1 MKDGSETT
9 STAASTITET
19 VKDTDGPPAL
29 VTLKEDKINKSA
41 PAAMNGFL
49 AYLES
54 LEESKENMKEEKEEE
69 EEEKKPAATTMTSS
83 DQTTNGTASGFLPV
97 GSVPSVAG
105 FLGVAP
111 MPAVASMHSVPGD
124 NGMSSTSV
132 ASTVTAASSF
142 TTPTKKGG
150 VFEIRRFC
158 AKGAGGGG
166 SGGSGTMATSTP
178 TRRTPTLEV
187 AYWQIGF
194 TVVAICNLL
203 NERGKENY
211 AWKPFLVNR
220 VITGASEGD
229 DEDWNNFN
237 FTPSIT
243 GVSLVEKRKEA
254 HGPNEAILGW
264 NDYPQLFLSFT
275 FMSNPNFEDTR
286 AKVEEFGNKLLE
298 FLRYPAFPP
307 YYIGEVDNTFTSKK
321 LRDSLM
327 KTDHELWK
335 MIQKAK
341 LRIAE
346 EESLDSFFMD
356 DTIMKLVPGEIKARP
371 SIEWPEAVVRKLYRS
386 GQLPDHET
394 IEL

>member
-1 MKDGSETT
+1 
-9 STAASTITET
+9 
-19 VKDTDGPPAL
+19 
-29 VTLKEDKINKSA
+29 
-41 PAAMNGFL
+41 
-49 AYLES
+49 
-54 LEESKENMKEEKEEE
+54 
-69 EEEKKPAATTMTSS
+69 MTSS
-83 DQTTNGTASGFLPV
+83 DQTTNGTVGGFLPV
-97 GSVPSVAG
+97 GSVPSVAR
-105 FLGVAP
+105 FLAVAP
-111 MPAVASMHSVPGD
+111 MPPVASMPSVSGA
-124 NGMSSTSV
+124 NGMGSTSV

-150 VFEIRRFC
+150 VFEIRRFS
-158 AKGAGGGG
+158 AKGGGG
-166 SGGSGTMATSTP
+166 GGNGGSGTMAISTP
-178 TRRTPTLEV
+178 TRRTPTLEI

-203 NERGKENY
+203 NERGKESY

-229 DEDWNNFN
+229 DEDWKNFN

-243 GVSLVEKRKEA
+243 SVNLVEKRKEP

-286 AKVEEFGNKLLE
+286 AKVEEFGNKMLE

-321 LRDSLM
+321 LRDSLLN
-327 KTDHELWK
+327 TDHELWK
-335 MIQKAK
+335 MIQRAK

-356 DTIMKLVPGEIKARP
+356 DKIMKLVPGEIKARP
-371 SIEWPEAVVRKLYRS
+371 SNEWPEAVVRKLYRS

-394 IEL
+394 FEL